1 MKERQKVLIAMPC
14 IRGELKVFT
23 ALSILGTV
31 AECHN
36 AGISAQL
43 RAWVGDSILPSARNI
58 LFGMFYED
66 KSLTDLVFW
75 DDDICCPEGS
85 LTKLL
90 SYPVDF
96 VGGTYRI
103 KKEEIEFP
111 LKTLPG
117 ERHSTDPVTGL
128 LQVAGVPT
136 GFMRI
141 TRAAA
146 DKLVEAYKDLEYDPQ
161 KEGAPKRVWCLFDWP
176 FRPGKGL
183 YGEDWGFCEKWT
195 AIGGKVWLDP
205 KMRLS
210 HVGIKE
216 YGPASLHEHLSTQGK
231 VQEAA

>member
-1 MKERQKVLIAMPC
+1 MTQRKVLIAMPC
-14 IRGELKVFT
+14 IRGEMKVFT

-31 AECHN
+31 SECHN

-43 RAWVGDSILPSARNI
+43 RSWVGDSILPSARNI

-66 KSLTDLVFW
+66 PTFTDLVFW
-75 DDDICCPEGS
+75 DDDIACSEGS

-90 SYPVDF
+90 SHPVDF
-96 VGGTYRI
+96 VGATYRI

-111 LKTLPG
+111 LKMLPG
-117 ERHSTDPVTGL
+117 DHHSTNPRTGL
-128 LQVAGVPT
+128 LEVTGVPT
-136 GFMRI
+136 GFIRV

-146 DKLVEAYKDLEYDPQ
+146 DKLVEGYKHLEYDPQ

-176 FRPGKGL
+176 FKSGKGL
-183 YGEDWGFCEKWT
+183 YGEDWGFCEKWRD
-195 AIGGKVWLDP
+195 IGGQVWLDP
-205 KMRLS
+205 KIRLS

-216 YGPASLHEHLSTQGK
+216 YGMTSLHEHLASLGK